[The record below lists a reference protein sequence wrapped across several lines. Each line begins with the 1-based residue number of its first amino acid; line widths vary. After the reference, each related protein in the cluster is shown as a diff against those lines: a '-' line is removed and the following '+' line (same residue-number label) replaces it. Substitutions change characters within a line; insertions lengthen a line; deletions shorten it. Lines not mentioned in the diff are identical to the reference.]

1 MIKSKII
8 YMKKILLLTLL
19 SAFSINAQTASNYV
33 TGFNTPTGI
42 AFDASGNLF
51 VADYFNYKVTKVTP
65 GLAQSTFVT
74 LNGTPQQI
82 AFDASGNLWSAGSG
96 IAQRIEKVTPAGV
109 ITAYPA
115 SGSPYGIA
123 IDAAGNVFYSESNSG
138 NIKKISTSGVI
149 TTFVTG
155 LTQPNGL
162 AFDNAG
168 NLIVADNLDGAIK
181 KITPAGV
188 ITTIVTSLMGPTN
201 VAFAPN
207 GDLYISCG
215 AANRI
220 FRLPAGGVNGD
231 QTQFYRFN
239 VDYDNPAQIAI
250 YNGNLYVSTGSSSKK
265 VVKLVDP
272 ILGLGDI
279 KKPTNDGI
287 AVYPNPATNY
297 LNIETNSV
305 TIETIELYDL
315 TGRVVKSYTQADV
328 KDNKITLPNVTSG
341 NYILKVNNTSKKIII
356 K

>member
-1 MIKSKII
+1 
-8 YMKKILLLTLL
+8 MKKILLLTLL
-19 SAFSINAQTASNYV
+19 SAFSINAQTPSNYV

-51 VADYFNYKVTKVTP
+51 VADYVTYKVTKVTP
-65 GLAQSTFVT
+65 GLVQSNFVT

-96 IAQRIEKVTPAGV
+96 IAQRIEKITPAGV
-109 ITAYPA
+109 VTVYPA
-115 SGSPYGIA
+115 TGSPYGIA

-138 NIKKISTSGVI
+138 DIKKISTTGTV
-149 TTFVTG
+149 TTFVSG
-155 LTQPNGL
+155 LLQPNGL
-162 AFDNAG
+162 TFDKAG
-168 NLIVADNLDGAIK
+168 NLYVADKLDGAIK

-188 ITTIVTSLMGPTN
+188 VTTIVTFLSSPTN
-201 VAFAPN
+201 LAFAPN

-215 AANRI
+215 TANRI
-220 FRLPAGGVNGD
+220 FRLPAGGVDGD

-239 VDYDNPAQIAI
+239 VDYDTPAQMTV
-250 YNGNLYVSTGSSSKK
+250 YNGNLYVSTGSSTKK
-265 VVKLVDP
+265 VIKLADP
-272 ILGLGDI
+272 SLGVGDI
-279 KKPTNDGI
+279 KKPANDGI

-297 LNIETNSV
+297 LNIEANNV

-315 TGRVVKSYTQADV
+315 TGRVVKSFKPSDV
-328 KDNKITLPNVTSG
+328 KDNKIILPNVTSG